1 VRASGDDVD
10 GGETNI
16 EVTYR
21 AALTDWLTL
30 QPNVQYVI
38 NPGTNPALDDDL
50 LIGLRFETGYGFTF

>member
-1 VRASGDDVD
+1 MD